1 MLFLLDKSK
10 NTKEIRE
17 IIRPKTFEELS
28 DLLNKIFLNI
38 PEFYEIYYSDEDN
51 KEIIINN
58 EEKYKQAGN
67 RLFIKESDND
77 LLAQSNYEK
86 NYNKLSE
93 SKQDVLDE
101 KYNCVLCASTIKNE
115 SPFLCY
121 KCQKIF
127 HEKCMKDWD
136 TKCKAQNRNLT
147 CPNCRNELQFE
158 KWIKKLGFEEDRKF
172 ISELIS
178 IINDLKN
185 QINKNKFIEKYQNYI
200 FNSLK
205 IFEKIMRELKLI
217 SSSLHLQTNNKL
229 NSMIN
234 TFPLNIDNLNIG
246 DISDIIK
253 EELEKLKINIKEEK
267 IQNINYMTL
276 NNKIIKNN
284 DIINNPIYIENNIF
298 NQKVNNQLSIKEKE
312 KLNESNFNISLLSNL
327 PYDAYPEVKYSRE
340 AFDNFSGFGINSYN
354 GKVKNYNEDRLRVI
368 ASNLSQSKKYPNKVY
383 HMSYF
388 AIFDGHKGKK
398 CSEFLKKKF
407 FEYLVS
413 SPFFPDEPLKAIIEA
428 FKNSESN
435 FFQMAYDMNSKILL
449 DKSGSCALIILI
461 LDNLIYSINLGDS
474 RALYSYNSG
483 NVLLQ
488 ITRDH
493 KPNDIIE
500 KARIE
505 KYGGK
510 VYYANNE
517 VINDKKMEIKDEKFG
532 EDFTLHYKISPGD
545 LPIART
551 IGNFYA
557 KMPEFGG
564 IKGIISPD
572 PCINTFRVDD
582 KSDFIL
588 MGSHGIFD
596 KLDND
601 KIFKL
606 IWENKKKNK
615 SINDIHVLCGQI
627 SDAIIKYSMEKNSN
641 DNVSAIFIAF
651 KNFENK
657 MKDPYFVCK
666 LNSKTQVLQKDTFDL
681 SVIKE

>member
-1 MLFLLDKSK
+1 M
-10 NTKEIRE
+10 
-17 IIRPKTFEELS
+17 
-28 DLLNKIFLNI
+28 
-38 PEFYEIYYSDEDN
+38 
-51 KEIIINN
+51 
-58 EEKYKQAGN
+58 
-67 RLFIKESDND
+67 
-77 LLAQSNYEK
+77 
-86 NYNKLSE
+86 
-93 SKQDVLDE
+93 
-101 KYNCVLCASTIKNE
+101 
-115 SPFLCY
+115 
-121 KCQKIF
+121 
-127 HEKCMKDWD
+127 
-136 TKCKAQNRNLT
+136 
-147 CPNCRNELQFE
+147 
-158 KWIKKLGFEEDRKF
+158 
-172 ISELIS
+172 
-178 IINDLKN
+178 
-185 QINKNKFIEKYQNYI
+185 
-200 FNSLK
+200 
-205 IFEKIMRELKLI
+205 
-217 SSSLHLQTNNKL
+217 
-229 NSMIN
+229 
-234 TFPLNIDNLNIG
+234 
-246 DISDIIK
+246 
-253 EELEKLKINIKEEK
+253 
-267 IQNINYMTL
+267 
-276 NNKIIKNN
+276 
-284 DIINNPIYIENNIF
+284 
-298 NQKVNNQLSIKEKE
+298 SIKGKE
-312 KLNESNFNISLLSNL
+312 KLNESNLNISLLSNL
-327 PYDAYPEVKYSRE
+327 PYDAYPEVIYSRE

-368 ASNLSQSKKYPNKVY
+368 ASHLSQSKKYPNKVY

-435 FFQMAYDMNSKILL
+435 FFQMAYDINSKILL

-545 LPIART
+545 LPLART

-564 IKGIISPD
+564 IEGIISPD
-572 PCINTFRVDD
+572 PCINIFRLDD
-582 KSDFIL
+582 LSDFIL

-627 SDAIIKYSMEKNSN
+627 YDAIIKYSIKKNSN

-657 MKDPYFVCK
+657 MKEPNFVCK
-666 LNSKTQVLQKDTFDL
+666 LNSKTQVLAKDTYDF
-681 SVIKE
+681 SITKE